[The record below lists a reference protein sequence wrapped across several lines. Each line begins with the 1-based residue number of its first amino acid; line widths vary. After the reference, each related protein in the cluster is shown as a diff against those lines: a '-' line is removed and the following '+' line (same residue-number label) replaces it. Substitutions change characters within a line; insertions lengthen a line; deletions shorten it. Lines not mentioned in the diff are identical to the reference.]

1 MATKGDTFGAWI
13 RATRK
18 RKKLFAKDCAAAAGA
33 DGPLWSRWEHDG
45 ARKDNGYQTS
55 DMEAESV
62 RRVAVGLGEPED
74 VVFAAWSQRL
84 QRRPAHNYNVVTF
97 DASGHVIASADLQT
111 GEPLNLDNAMAVTL
125 FRQIMAKLE
134 RVETGL
140 AELKQTTEPPESPCD
155 PEDSDR

>member
-45 ARKDNGYQTS
+45 ARKDNNYQTS

-62 RRVAVGLGEPED
+62 RRVAVGLGEPEE

-84 QRRPAHNYNVVTF
+84 QKYPLLATYSKTLTGPTIHEARVDYNET
-97 DASGHVIASADLQT
+97 
-111 GEPLNLDNAMAVTL
+111 LD
-125 FRQIMAKLE
+125 E
-134 RVETGL
+134 RLKRIESL
-140 AELKQTTEPPESPCD
+140 LKQIVEKQSNNSEK
-155 PEDSDR
+155 